1 MAEERPETGPGEE
14 AAASDNPFQRD
25 DLVLVVMIVSSPAIL
40 DDLVT
45 GLLDI
50 GLAATIVESKGLMA
64 LLREEMPIFG
74 GLASMMPSSTGSRVA
89 LSLTTREMAR
99 RVFVFLE
106 KELRIADRP
115 IAFTVPVESAFGH
128 RQ

>member
-1 MAEERPETGPGEE
+1 MAEEHPDPRADDAAPE
-14 AAASDNPFQRD
+14 NPYLRD

-50 GLAATIVESKGLMA
+50 GLAATIMESKGLMA

-115 IAFTVPVESAFGH
+115 IAFAVPVESAFGH

>member
-1 MAEERPETGPGEE
+1 MADDHVDATPQESGS
-14 AAASDNPFQRD
+14 AAPAPRGDQP
-25 DLVLVVMIVSSPAIL
+25 VLLVMIVSSPAIL

-50 GLAATIVESKGLMA
+50 GLAATIMESKGLMA
-64 LLREEMPIFG
+64 LVREEMPIFG
-74 GLASMMPSSTGSRVA
+74 GLASMMPSSRGSRVA
-89 LSLTTREMAR
+89 MSLTTRDMAE
-99 RVFVFLE
+99 RVFAFLE

-115 IAFTVPVESAFGH
+115 IAFTVPVDAAFGQ

>member
-74 GLASMMPSSTGSRVA
+74 GLASMMPSSILAVKR
-89 LSLTTREMAR
+89 
-99 RVFVFLE
+99 
-106 KELRIADRP
+106 
-115 IAFTVPVESAFGH
+115 
-128 RQ
+128 